1 MGRQRSAWSW
11 RHAITSASP
20 ATLAVVTDGYG
31 AAWRRRA
38 GHGLVVGLAW
48 LLVVACRDEGMVG
61 ESNDGPTALVT
72 TGDGGG
78 GGGDDGSSTG
88 EVYVPSHEATD
99 QCELAPEIG
108 AGRHYGSLRGNA
120 AELSGACGLG
130 GPDGF
135 FRLEVTRRSDV
146 WLQGYG
152 VGFVPRVGVLPHA
165 CTSEWA
171 SRTLLCTEGVGSW
184 LLDVAAGSSLV
195 VSIGTDEDDPL
206 LDQPPPTQG
215 PDPLGFALDVE
226 LRNVLEPGEPC
237 QPPGVGRCGSGTA
250 CLPIPPEEDVPDA
263 PPGPSVCTVL
273 EGDTCE
279 TAVVVAVNTGVTVVE
294 IDPATPQTDAHAHS
308 CGGARRRER
317 VLRLELPGDG
327 PHAVEARVD
336 RPGVGL
342 ALRAPGCSVEDE
354 RGCVDPDGTPAVL
367 AVEVSGDAAFLF
379 VELPT
384 VEGGTDDGGS
394 SSGSTGADELGEE
407 APIVVEIERSEPASE
422 PP

>member
-1 MGRQRSAWSW
+1 MA
-11 RHAITSASP
+11 
-20 ATLAVVTDGYG
+20 AVDE
-31 AAWRRRA
+31 AARRRRA
-38 GHGLVVGLAW
+38 SHDLAVGLAW
-48 LLVVACRDEGMVG
+48 LLLVGCRDEGMG
-61 ESNDGPTALVT
+61 EGTNDGPMSLAT
-72 TGDGGG
+72 TGG
-78 GGGDDGSSTG
+78 GGGDDSSTG
-88 EVYVPSHEATD
+88 EVYVPSDEATD

-108 AGRHYGSLRGNA
+108 AGRHHGSLRGNA

-130 GPDGF
+130 GPDAF
-135 FRLEVTRRSDV
+135 FRLAVPRRSDV

-195 VSIGTDEDDPL
+195 VSMGVDEESPL
-206 LDQPPPTQG
+206 LDEPPPNEG

-237 QPPGVGRCGSGTA
+237 LPPGVGRCGSGTA
-250 CLPIPPEEDVPDA
+250 CLPEPPPEDSEPDA
-263 PPGPSVCTVL
+263 PSGPSICTVL

-279 TAVVVAVNTGVTVVE
+279 TAVAVAVPSGVTVVE

-317 VLRLELPGDG
+317 VLRLELPSEGL
-327 PHAVEARVD
+327 HAVEVSVD
-336 RPGVGL
+336 HPGVGL
-342 ALRAPGCSVEDE
+342 ALRAPGCLVEDE
-354 RGCVDPDGTPAVL
+354 RGCVDPEGPPPAVL

-379 VELPT
+379 VELPP
-384 VEGGTDDGGS
+384 VEDGTGDGGS
-394 SSGSTGADELGEE
+394 SSGSTGADEPGEE